1 MSSRTYGS
9 LLLQQADMTSRSKSK
24 SLDFLTNVIQLTY
37 KEKYAIILGR
47 DPSLTARSP
56 KLWNYVYSQLNISRV
71 MHPFDVEAQRFS
83 ELWAHISHDQNCIG
97 GSVAAPYK
105 EEVFKLLNGNTD
117 QVTAQIGAVNCL
129 YRSPDGRLFGTNTD
143 GQGALL
149 TIQDLLDD
157 IQSSKILVFG
167 LGGVGKSVAAS
178 ISNVLHSKNDLLCS
192 ARNSSTSK
200 FCKTIHA
207 TYIAPDELGAHLSS
221 IDLFINC
228 SSLGSGEYQNE
239 SPLSNRQLSLL
250 KTGCQI
256 FDVIYKPQKTKLLL
270 EAERLGHQGANGERM
285 NIEQA
290 VKSFA
295 IVNDS
300 KESHAHLRK
309 LMLGATG

>member
-1 MSSRTYGS
+1 MSTRTYGS
-9 LLLQQADMTSRSKSK
+9 LLLQRAEMTNYKNSKG
-24 SLDFLTNVIQLTY
+24 LTFLSNTIQLT
-37 KEKYAIILGR
+37 KDDQYAMILGR
-47 DPSLTARSP
+47 NPSLTARSP
-56 KLWNYVYSQLNISRV
+56 KLWNYVYSQLNINRI
-71 MHPFDVEAQRFS
+71 MHPFDVEPQRFS
-83 ELWAHISHDQNCIG
+83 DFWAHISHDQNCIG

-117 QVTAQIGAVNCL
+117 PVTAQIGAVNCL
-129 YRSPDGRLFGTNTD
+129 YRNPDGRLFGTNTD
-143 GQGALL
+143 GQGALS

-157 IQSSKILVFG
+157 IRSSKILVFG

-178 ISNVLHSKNDLLCS
+178 VSNVLLSKNDLLCS
-192 ARNSSTSK
+192 GRNSSTSK

-207 TYIAPDELGAHLSS
+207 TYIDPDQLGAHLSS

-228 SSLGSGEYQNE
+228 SSLGSGEDLNK

-256 FDVIYKPQKTKLLL
+256 FDVVYKPQRTKLLL
-270 EAERLGHQGANGERM
+270 EAERLGRRVTNGEWM

-290 VKSFA
+290 VRSFA

-300 KESHAHLRK
+300 KEPQARIRE
-309 LMLGATG
+309 LMLGAVG